1 VNKKVLGLMKDENNG
16 AITIEFVG
24 LSAKMY
30 AMRMDGKKE
39 IKKAKG
45 IKNNVVARTTI
56 TCGV

>member
-1 VNKKVLGLMKDENNG
+1 MKDENNG